1 MEFRKTRIEDSEK
14 VLEIIK
20 QAQQSIKDMNFDQWQ
35 NGYPN
40 MQSILEDIKDGY
52 GHVLVV
58 DGKIMG
64 TLALSFDGEE
74 TYEKIYEGK
83 WLSDHEF
90 AVVHRVAVHNECKG
104 MGIATKMLSDVEK
117 MCRDKGMKSI
127 RIDTHRENIPMQK
140 TILKSGFTYC
150 GIIYTNDGSERF
162 AYEKL
167 LS

>member
-52 GHVLVV
+52 GYVLII

-83 WLSDHEF
+83 WLSNYEF
-90 AVVHRVAVHNECKG
+90 AVVHRVAVHNDCKG
-104 MGIATKMLSDVEK
+104 MGIATKMLADVEK

-127 RIDTHRENIPMQK
+127 RIDTHRYNTPMQK
-140 TILKSGFTYC
+140 TILKSEFTYC
-150 GIIYTNDGSERF
+150 GIIYTNEGSERF
-162 AYEKL
+162 AYEKII
-167 LS
+167 